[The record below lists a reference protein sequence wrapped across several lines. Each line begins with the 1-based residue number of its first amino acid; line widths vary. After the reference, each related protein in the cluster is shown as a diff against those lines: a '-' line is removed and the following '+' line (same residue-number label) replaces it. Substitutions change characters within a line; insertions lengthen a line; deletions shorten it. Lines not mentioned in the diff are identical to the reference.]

1 MEKRDRTR
9 TVAVTV
15 VLAIQLRE
23 WLQFAREMGVMN
35 QRFKYLSGLLLN
47 SLNSLL
53 KFMFE
58 GQDPEH
64 EEAYEHSVKISDIV
78 TELIDLPDEQQRRV
92 LGLIKKIKAG
102 N

>member
-1 MEKRDRTR
+1 MEKKDRTK

-23 WLQFAREMGVMN
+23 WLTFAREMGAMN
-35 QRFKYLSGLLLN
+35 QRFKYLSGILLN
-47 SLNSLL
+47 GLNGLL
-53 KFMFE
+53 KFLFE
-58 GQDPEH
+58 GHDPET

-78 TELIDLPDEQQRRV
+78 TELIDLPEEQQRRV

-102 N
+102 